1 MKRCSCSHKLKP
13 ESEFYKNKYTK
24 DGLTPICKQCSS
36 FRSKGYKTKE
46 IRSLSETEE
55 KNIKTL
61 GGWRINILN
70 HTKERE
76 NRFNMIEIGGD
87 KTLALSTNDKELFKR
102 RICEIINSF

>member
-1 MKRCSCSHKLKP
+1 MKRCARCGEDKP
-13 ESEFYKNKYTK
+13 ESEFSADKTKK
-24 DGLTPICKQCSS
+24 DGLDCCCKQCK
-36 FRSKGYKTKE
+36 RLKYLGYTAPE
-46 IRSLSETEE
+46 VRAAIADE
-55 KNIKTL
+55 KIGWQKI
-61 GGWRINILN
+61 GGWRINILK

>member
-1 MKRCSCSHKLKP
+1 MKRCSCCRKFKP
-13 ESEFYKNKYTK
+13 ESEFYKNKHTK
-24 DGLTPICKQCSS
+24 DGLMAICKQCSS
-36 FRSKGYKTKE
+36 FKSKGYKFHE
-46 IRSLSETEE
+46 ICSLLETER

-70 HTKERE
+70 HAKERE

-87 KTLALSTNDKELFKR
+87 KTLYTNDKELFKR